1 VSQVVSTSPRSD
13 AAEERLKDRSRL
25 STVLEQPA
33 LWVAVLDILLIL
45 LFGAISPGHVFFN
58 AGNFTNMAL
67 DSAQIVLIAAGL
79 ALLLGAG
86 ELDISVGANIILAS
100 VVGAKTMVAVA
111 GSPEQVAQG
120 IYPHLGRGL
129 AAGIAVAVVAGS
141 AFGLVNAFVVTQMRV
156 NSFIATLGTLGIG
169 TGAALV
175 ISGGTNVENVPP
187 SLQTGFGVRAVW
199 GIPLPA
205 LVTLICVVVL
215 WLLVTK
221 TRFGIHTLAIG
232 SSRQA
237 ASRAGIRIERHVMT
251 LFVIV
256 GLLAGVAAVFDLS
269 RFSTTNL
276 SGHQTN
282 ALSAI
287 AGAVIGGTKLFG
299 GRVSITGAVFGAIL
313 ASILETGLIIQGFSP
328 FYQLIVVGITL
339 IVAVY
344 IRGGDAEG
352 HERVP
357 FGTRLHRLLHTSTK
371 TRGERN
377 EA

>member
-1 VSQVVSTSPRSD
+1 MTDRTTHLD
-13 AAEERLKDRSRL
+13 ALGEADARIKSRSRWSAL
-25 STVLEQPA
+25 ADQPA
-33 LWVAVLDILLIL
+33 LWVALLDVALVL

-79 ALLLGAG
+79 AMLLGAG

-100 VVGAKTMVAVA
+100 VLGGKAMVAVA
-111 GSPEQVAQG
+111 GTPEEVVQG
-120 IYPHLGRGL
+120 IYPHLIRGL
-129 AAGIAVAVVAGS
+129 VVGMVVALLSGIA
-141 AFGLVNAFVVTQMRV
+141 FGIVNAFVVTVMRV

-175 ISGGTNVENVPP
+175 ISGGTNVESIPP

-205 LVTLICVVVL
+205 LVTLACVVVL
-215 WLLVTK
+215 WFLVTK
-221 TRFGIHTLAIG
+221 TRYGIHTLAIG
-232 SSRQA
+232 SSREA
-237 ASRAGIRIERHVMT
+237 ASRAGIRIERHVVS

-256 GLLAGVAAVFDLS
+256 GLLAGIASIFDLS

-276 SGHQTN
+276 SGHQSD
-282 ALSAI
+282 ALAAI

-313 ASILETGLIIQGFSP
+313 ASVLQTGLIIQGFSP

-352 HERVP
+352 QARAT
-357 FGTRLHRLLHTSTK
+357 FGTQIQRILRKRTQK
-371 TRGERN
+371 RGERD
-377 EA
+377 EG